1 MGRVFASDYCLVGLS
16 GNVTA
21 PNALANF
28 FVSLI
33 FIIYFTISNI
43 DTSLTSFQ
51 YVNKIAENM
60 ETLSGDFGSMFNGS
74 KIELQFS
81 MLKFISLGGRKWYV
95 EQKFICLNKLLV
107 N

>member
-1 MGRVFASDYCLVGLS
+1 
-16 GNVTA
+16 
-21 PNALANF
+21 
-28 FVSLI
+28 
-33 FIIYFTISNI
+33 
-43 DTSLTSFQ
+43 
-51 YVNKIAENM
+51 M